1 MDLIIG
7 AGISGLSYA
16 AAMGGDYQ
24 IVEAENQIGGY
35 CKTIYKD
42 GFVWDYSGHFFHF
55 QHPELRDYVM
65 ERIRPDEI
73 LKVEKHTQ
81 ILYKDRHVDFPFQ
94 MNIHQ
99 LAQEEFID
107 CLYDLFTIPEGAPS
121 ETFKQ
126 MLYAKFGRGIAEKF
140 LIPYNSKL
148 YATDL
153 DRLDVDAMGRFFP
166 YADREQIVR
175 NFRHPEGKSYN
186 ATFLYPKE
194 GCIRIVNSVASHVD
208 ESRISL
214 GERLLKIDPINHTAL
229 TDKREIHYDRLISL
243 GEKLVA
249 INTDS
254 HTAVTDKRTI
264 HYDRLV
270 STMPLPRLLDLCG
283 IAYDDDVYTWNKVLV
298 FNLGFDA
305 KGPEKRNCWLYIPE
319 SRYLF
324 YRVGFYDNIIG
335 QDRMSLYV
343 EIGFGKDQP
352 VGDIDDL
359 LQRTLDDLHTAGI
372 VTDQHLVAEH
382 HVLMDP
388 AYAHITK
395 RSEADKD
402 EKMKL
407 LAHSDIYS
415 IGRYGAWK
423 YCSLEDNMHD
433 AFTLA
438 DQLK

>member
-1 MDLIIG
+1 MDLIIL

-16 AAMGGDYQ
+16 AATHHDYL
-24 IVEAENQIGGY
+24 IVEAEESIGGY

-65 ERIRPDEI
+65 QRIAPDEM
-73 LKVEKHTQ
+73 LTVKKQTQ
-81 ILYKDRHVDFPFQ
+81 ILYRDRHIDFPFQ

-99 LAQEEFID
+99 LEQQEFID
-107 CLYDLFTIPEGAPS
+107 CLYDLFSTPSDAPS
-121 ETFKQ
+121 DTFKQ
-126 MLYAKFGRGIAEKF
+126 MLYAKFGRSIAEKF

-175 NFRHPEGKSYN
+175 NFRHPEGRSYN
-186 ATFLYPKE
+186 ATFLYPKD

-208 ESRISL
+208 PSRISL
-214 GERLLKIDPINHTAL
+214 GEKLLSVDTATHTAL
-229 TDKREIHYDRLISL
+229 TSKRTLHYDRLISSL
-243 GEKLVA
+243 
-249 INTDS
+249 
-254 HTAVTDKRTI
+254 
-264 HYDRLV
+264 
-270 STMPLPRLLDLCG
+270 PLPRLLDLCSMP
-283 IAYDDDVYTWNKVLV
+283 YQKDVYTWNKVLV

-305 KGPEKRNCWLYIPE
+305 KGPERSNCWLYIPE
-319 SRYLF
+319 NKYIF

-343 EIGFGKDQP
+343 EIGFAKDQP
-352 VGDIDDL
+352 IPDTGNL
-359 LQRTLDDLHTAGI
+359 LQRTLADLKEAGI

-388 AYAHITK
+388 AYVHITR
-395 RSEADKD
+395 RSEEDKASQFNR
-402 EKMKL
+402 
-407 LAHSDIYS
+407 LAERDIYS

-423 YCSLEDNMHD
+423 YCSLEDNIFD
-433 AFTLA
+433 AFSLAKTLA
-438 DQLK
+438 S

>member
-16 AAMGGDYQ
+16 AATGNDYQ
-24 IVEAENQIGGY
+24 IIEAEDQIGGY

-42 GFVWDYSGHFFHF
+42 GFIWDYSGHFFHF

-65 ERIRPDEI
+65 QNISPDEM
-73 LKVEKHTQ
+73 LTVQKHTQ

-99 LAQEEFID
+99 LEQEEFID
-107 CLYDLFTIPEGAPS
+107 CLYDLFSIPEGATS
-121 ETFKQ
+121 DTFKQ
-126 MLYAKFGRGIAEKF
+126 MLYAKFGRSIAEKF

-166 YADREQIVR
+166 YADKEQIVR

-208 ESRISL
+208 MSRVSL
-214 GERLLKIDPINHTAL
+214 GERLLSIDPAT
-229 TDKREIHYDRLISL
+229 
-243 GEKLVA
+243 
-249 INTDS
+249 
-254 HTAVTDKRTI
+254 HTAVTDKRTLR
-264 HYDRLV
+264 YDRLI
-270 STMPLPRLLDLCG
+270 SSMPLPKLLDLCG
-283 IAYDDDVYTWNKVLV
+283 IDYNKDIYTWNKVLV
-298 FNLGFDA
+298 FNLGFDT
-305 KGPEKRNCWLYIPE
+305 KGSEKRNCWMYIPE
-319 SRYLF
+319 SKYLF

-343 EIGFGKDQP
+343 EIGFAKDQA
-352 VGDIDDL
+352 VGDIDSLLKRTIEDL
-359 LQRTLDDLHTAGI
+359 RAAAI

-388 AYAHITK
+388 AYVHITK
-395 RSEADKD
+395 HSEEDKV
-402 EKMKL
+402 EKMAL
-407 LAHSDIYS
+407 LAQKDIYS
-415 IGRYGAWK
+415 IGRYGEWK

-438 DQLK
+438 ERLK

>member
-7 AGISGLSYA
+7 AGISGLTYA
-16 AAMGGDYQ
+16 AATAHDYL
-24 IVEAENQIGGY
+24 VLEAEDQIGGY

-65 ERIRPDEI
+65 QHISPEEM
-73 LKVEKHTQ
+73 LTVQKHTQ

-99 LAQEEFID
+99 LEQQEFID
-107 CLYDLFTIPEGAPS
+107 CLYDLFSIPEGAPS
-121 ETFKQ
+121 DTFKQ

-140 LIPYNSKL
+140 LIPYNTKL

-166 YADREQIVR
+166 YADKEQIVR

-186 ATFLYPKE
+186 ATFLYPQA

-208 ESRISL
+208 SSRISL
-214 GERLLKIDPINHTAL
+214 GERLLSVNTA
-229 TDKREIHYDRLISL
+229 T
-243 GEKLVA
+243 
-249 INTDS
+249 

-264 HYDRLV
+264 QYDRLI
-270 STMPLPRLLDLCG
+270 SSMPLPKLLELCG
-283 IAYDDDVYTWNKVLV
+283 MEYNKEIYTWNKVLV

-305 KGPEKRNCWLYIPE
+305 KGPERKNCWMYIPE
-319 SRYLF
+319 SKYVF

-343 EIGFGKDQP
+343 EIGFGKDQS
-352 VGDIDDL
+352 VGDIDTL
-359 LQRTLDDLHTAGI
+359 LQRTLSDLRTAGI

-388 AYAHITK
+388 AYVHITR
-395 RSEADKD
+395 RSEADKE
-402 EKMKL
+402 EKFRL
-407 LAHSDIYS
+407 LAENDIYS

-438 DQLK
+438 ERLK

>member
-7 AGISGLSYA
+7 AGVSGLSYA
-16 AAMGGDYQ
+16 AATDNDYLV
-24 IVEAENQIGGY
+24 IEAEERIGGY
-35 CKTIYKD
+35 CKTIYRD

-65 ERIRPDEI
+65 QRIAPDEM
-73 LKVEKHTQ
+73 LTVQKHTQ
-81 ILYKDRHVDFPFQ
+81 ILYRDRHVDFPFQ

-99 LAQEEFID
+99 LEQQEFID

-121 ETFKQ
+121 DTFKQ
-126 MLYAKFGRGIAEKF
+126 MLYAKFGRSIAEKF
-140 LIPYNSKL
+140 LIPYNTKL

-186 ATFLYPKE
+186 ATFLYPKQ
-194 GCIRIVNSVASHVD
+194 GCIRIVDSIASHVD
-208 ESRISL
+208 AGRIAL
-214 GERLLKIDPINHTAL
+214 GERLLSVDPATHTA
-229 TDKREIHYDRLISL
+229 TTTH
-243 GEKLVA
+243 
-249 INTDS
+249 
-254 HTAVTDKRTI
+254 RTV

-270 STMPLPRLLDLCG
+270 STMPLPKLLSLCG
-283 IAYDDDVYTWNKVLV
+283 IPYDDEVYTWNKVLV

-305 KGPEKRNCWLYIPE
+305 KGPERTNCWLYIPE
-319 SRYLF
+319 NKYIF

-343 EIGFGKDQP
+343 EIGFAKNEP
-352 VGDIDDL
+352 VGDTDVL

-382 HVLMDP
+382 HVVMDP
-388 AYAHITK
+388 AYVHITR
-395 RSEADKD
+395 RSEADKQ
-402 EKMKL
+402 ERMQQ
-407 LAHSDIYS
+407 LAEQDIYS

-423 YCSLEDNMHD
+423 YCSLEDNIYD
-433 AFTLA
+433 AFSLA
-438 DQLK
+438 GRLR

>member
-16 AAMGGDYQ
+16 AAAGGDYQ
-24 IVEAENQIGGY
+24 IIEAEDRIGGY

-65 ERIRPDEI
+65 QRISDDEM
-73 LKVEKHTQ
+73 LTVQKHTQ
-81 ILYKDRHVDFPFQ
+81 ILYKNCHVDFPFQ

-99 LAQEEFID
+99 LPQEEFID
-107 CLYDLFTIPEGAPS
+107 CLYDLFSIPQDSPS
-121 ETFKQ
+121 DTFKQ
-126 MLYAKFGRGIAEKF
+126 MLYAKFGRSIAEKF
-140 LIPYNSKL
+140 LIPYNTKL

-166 YADREQIVR
+166 YADREQIIR

-194 GCIRIVNSVASHVD
+194 GCVRIVNSVASHVD
-208 ESRISL
+208 TGRI
-214 GERLLKIDPINHTAL
+214 A
-229 TDKREIHYDRLISL
+229 L
-243 GEKLVA
+243 GEKLLS
-249 INTDS
+249 IDTDT

-264 HYDRLV
+264 RYDRLI
-270 STMPLPRLLDLCG
+270 STMPLPRLFDLCG
-283 IAYDDDVYTWNKVLV
+283 MNYDKEVYTWNKVLV
-298 FNLGFDA
+298 FNLGFDS
-305 KGPEKRNCWLYIPE
+305 KGPERQNCWMYIPE
-319 SRYLF
+319 SKYVF

-343 EIGFGKDQP
+343 EIGFAKDQA
-352 VGDIDDL
+352 VGDIEGLLERTTQDL
-359 LQRTLDDLHTAGI
+359 RAAGI
-372 VTDQHLVAEH
+372 VTNQRLVAEH

-388 AYAHITK
+388 AYVHITK
-395 RSEADKD
+395 QSEEDKLV
-402 EKMKL
+402 KMDA
-407 LAHSDIYS
+407 LARKDIYS

-438 DQLK
+438 ERLKLTPSYDGRQ

>member
-7 AGISGLSYA
+7 AGISGLTYA
-16 AAMGGDYQ
+16 AATSHDYL
-24 IVEAENQIGGY
+24 VLEAEEQIGGY

-42 GFVWDYSGHFFHF
+42 GFIWDYSGHFFHF

-65 ERIRPDEI
+65 QHISPDEM
-73 LKVEKHTQ
+73 LTVQKHTQ

-99 LAQEEFID
+99 LEQQEFID
-107 CLYDLFTIPEGAPS
+107 CLYDLFSIPDGAPS
-121 ETFKQ
+121 DTFKQ
-126 MLYAKFGRGIAEKF
+126 MLYAKFGRSIAEKF

-166 YADREQIVR
+166 YADKEQIVR
-175 NFRHPEGKSYN
+175 NFRQPEGKSYN
-186 ATFLYPKE
+186 ATFLYPKQ

-208 ESRISL
+208 MGRVSL
-214 GERLLKIDPINHTAL
+214 GERLLSIDPAT
-229 TDKREIHYDRLISL
+229 
-243 GEKLVA
+243 
-249 INTDS
+249 
-254 HTAVTDKRTI
+254 HTAVTDKRTL
-264 HYDRLV
+264 HYDRLI
-270 STMPLPRLLDLCG
+270 SSMSLPKLMDLCG
-283 IAYDDDVYTWNKVLV
+283 VGYDKDVYTWNKVLV

-305 KGPEKRNCWLYIPE
+305 KGPERRNCWMYIPE
-319 SRYLF
+319 SKYVF

-335 QDRMSLYV
+335 QDHMSLYV
-343 EIGFGKDQP
+343 EIGFAKDQP
-352 VGDIDDL
+352 VGDIDAL
-359 LQRTLDDLHTAGI
+359 LQRTLADLRTAGI
-372 VTDQHLVAEH
+372 VTDQNLVAEH

-388 AYAHITK
+388 AYVHITR
-395 RSEADKD
+395 RSEEDKE
-402 EKMKL
+402 EKFRLFAK
-407 LAHSDIYS
+407 SDIYS

-438 DQLK
+438 ERLR

>member
-16 AAMGGDYQ
+16 AATGHDYL

-65 ERIRPDEI
+65 QRIEPDEM
-73 LKVEKHTQ
+73 LTVQKHTQ

-99 LAQEEFID
+99 LPQEEFID
-107 CLYDLFTIPEGAPS
+107 CLYDLFSIPEGAS
-121 ETFKQ
+121 SDTFKQ
-126 MLYAKFGRGIAEKF
+126 MLYAKFGRSIAEKF
-140 LIPYNSKL
+140 LIPYNTKL

-186 ATFLYPKE
+186 ATFLYPKQ

-208 ESRISL
+208 RQCVSL
-214 GERLLKIDPINHTAL
+214 GERLL
-229 TDKREIHYDRLISL
+229 
-243 GEKLVA
+243 A
-249 INTDS
+249 IAPGA
-254 HTAVTDKRTI
+254 HTAVTDKRTL

-270 STMPLPRLLDLCG
+270 SSMPLPKLLDLCG
-283 IAYDDDVYTWNKVLV
+283 MAYDKEVYTWNKVLV

-305 KGPEKRNCWLYIPE
+305 KGPERTNCWMYIPE
-319 SRYLF
+319 SKYLF

-352 VGDIDDL
+352 VGDVDAL
-359 LQRTLDDLHTAGI
+359 LQRTLADLQLAGI
-372 VTDQHLVAEH
+372 VTGQQLVAEH

-388 AYAHITK
+388 AYVHITR
-395 RSEADKD
+395 RSEQDKQD
-402 EKMKL
+402 KFRM
-407 LAHSDIYS
+407 LAQNDIYS

-438 DQLK
+438 DRLK

>member
-16 AAMGGDYQ
+16 AATDHECLV
-24 IVEAENQIGGY
+24 VEAEDQIGGY

-65 ERIRPDEI
+65 QRIDPDEI
-73 LKVEKHTQ
+73 LTVQKHTQ

-99 LAQEEFID
+99 LPQEEFID
-107 CLYDLFTIPEGAPS
+107 CLYDLFNIPEGAPS
-121 ETFKQ
+121 DTFKQ
-126 MLYAKFGRGIAEKF
+126 MLYAKFGRSIAEKF
-140 LIPYNSKL
+140 LIPYNTKL

-186 ATFLYPKE
+186 ATFLYPMQ
-194 GCIRIVNSVASHVD
+194 GCIRIVNSVASHVNQD
-208 ESRISL
+208 CISL
-214 GERLLKIDPINHTAL
+214 GERLVSIDPAT
-229 TDKREIHYDRLISL
+229 
-243 GEKLVA
+243 
-249 INTDS
+249 
-254 HTAVTDKRTI
+254 HTAVTDKRTL

-270 STMPLPRLLDLCG
+270 SSMPLPKLMDLCR
-283 IAYDDDVYTWNKVLV
+283 IAHDQDAYTWNKVLV

-305 KGPEKRNCWLYIPE
+305 KGPERTNCWMYIPE
-319 SRYLF
+319 NKYVF

-352 VGDIDDL
+352 VGDVDAL
-359 LQRTLDDLHTAGI
+359 LQRTLADLRVAGI
-372 VTDQHLVAEH
+372 LTDQHLVAEH

-388 AYAHITK
+388 AYVHITR
-395 RSEADKD
+395 RSEQDKQ
-402 EKMKL
+402 EKMAL
-407 LAHSDIYS
+407 LAQQDIYS

-438 DQLK
+438 QRLR

>member
-16 AAMGGDYQ
+16 AATGNDYQ
-24 IVEAENQIGGY
+24 IIEAEDQIGGY

-42 GFVWDYSGHFFHF
+42 GFIWDYSGHFFHF

-65 ERIRPDEI
+65 QNISPDEM
-73 LKVEKHTQ
+73 LTVQKHTQ

-99 LAQEEFID
+99 LEQEEFID
-107 CLYDLFTIPEGAPS
+107 CLCDLFSIPEGATS
-121 ETFKQ
+121 DTFKQ

-140 LIPYNSKL
+140 LIPYNTKL

-175 NFRHPEGKSYN
+175 NFRHPDGKSYN

-208 ESRISL
+208 MSRVSL
-214 GERLLKIDPINHTAL
+214 GERLLSIDPAT
-229 TDKREIHYDRLISL
+229 
-243 GEKLVA
+243 
-249 INTDS
+249 
-254 HTAVTDKRTI
+254 HTAVTDKRTLR
-264 HYDRLV
+264 YDRLI
-270 STMPLPRLLDLCG
+270 SSMPLPKLLDLCG
-283 IAYDDDVYTWNKVLV
+283 IDYNKDIYTWNKVLV
-298 FNLGFDA
+298 FNLGFDT
-305 KGPEKRNCWLYIPE
+305 KGPEKRNCWMYIPE
-319 SRYLF
+319 SKYLF

-343 EIGFGKDQP
+343 EIGFAKDQV
-352 VGDIDDL
+352 VGDIDSLLKRTIEDL
-359 LQRTLDDLHTAGI
+359 RAAAI

-388 AYAHITK
+388 AYVHITK
-395 RSEADKD
+395 HSEEDKVG
-402 EKMKL
+402 KMAL
-407 LAHSDIYS
+407 LAQKDIHS
-415 IGRYGAWK
+415 IGRYGEWK

-438 DQLK
+438 ERLK

>member
-7 AGISGLSYA
+7 AGISGLTYA
-16 AAMGGDYQ
+16 AATQHDY
-24 IVEAENQIGGY
+24 IVVEAEKQIGGY

-42 GFVWDYSGHFFHF
+42 GFIWDYSGHFFHF

-65 ERIRPDEI
+65 QRINPIEM
-73 LKVEKHTQ
+73 LTVQKHTQ
-81 ILYKDRHVDFPFQ
+81 ILYKNRHIDFPFQ

-99 LAQEEFID
+99 LEQEEFID
-107 CLYDLFTIPEGAPS
+107 CLYDLFSIPEEAPS
-121 ETFKQ
+121 DTFKQ
-126 MLYAKFGRGIAEKF
+126 MLYAKFGHSIAEKF

-166 YADREQIVR
+166 YANREQIVR
-175 NFRHPEGKSYN
+175 NFRHQDSTSYN

-208 ESRISL
+208 TSKISL
-214 GERLLKIDPINHTAL
+214 EERLISIDTATHTAI
-229 TDKREIHYDRLISL
+229 TDKRKIHYDRLISSL
-243 GEKLVA
+243 
-249 INTDS
+249 
-254 HTAVTDKRTI
+254 
-264 HYDRLV
+264 
-270 STMPLPRLLDLCG
+270 PLPKLLSICG
-283 IAYDDDVYTWNKVLV
+283 IPYDKEIYTWNKVLV

-305 KGPEKRNCWLYIPE
+305 KGPERTNCWMYLPE
-319 SRYLF
+319 SKYCF

-359 LQRTLDDLHTAGI
+359 LQRTLDDLHTSGI
-372 VTDQHLVAEH
+372 VTNQHLVAEH

-388 AYAHITK
+388 AYVHITK
-395 RSEADKD
+395 RSEKDKL

-407 LAHSDIYS
+407 LAQNDIYS

-438 DQLK
+438 EQLK

>member
-16 AAMGGDYQ
+16 AATAADYQ
-24 IVEAENQIGGY
+24 IIEAEEQIGGY

-65 ERIRPDEI
+65 QRIRPEEI
-73 LKVEKHTQ
+73 LTVQKHTQ

-99 LAQEEFID
+99 LEQQEFID
-107 CLYDLFTIPEGAPS
+107 CLYDLFAIPENAPMGS
-121 ETFKQ
+121 FKQ
-126 MLYAKFGRGIAEKF
+126 MLYAKFGRSIAEKF

-166 YADREQIVR
+166 YADKEQIVR
-175 NFRHPEGKSYN
+175 NFRRSESKSYN
-186 ATFLYPKE
+186 ATFLYPKQ
-194 GCIRIVNSVASHVD
+194 GCIRIVNSVASHVK
-208 ESRISL
+208 EECISL
-214 GERLLKIDPINHTAL
+214 GERLTAIDLASHTAV
-229 TDKREIHYDRLISL
+229 TNRRSIHYDRLIS
-243 GEKLVA
+243 
-249 INTDS
+249 S
-254 HTAVTDKRTI
+254 
-264 HYDRLV
+264 
-270 STMPLPRLLDLCG
+270 MPLPKLLDLCG
-283 IAYDDDVYTWNKVLV
+283 IDYDKSVYSWNKVLV

-305 KGPEKRNCWLYIPE
+305 KGPERTNCWIYIPE
-319 SRYLF
+319 SRYVF

-343 EIGFGKDQP
+343 EIGFAKDQP
-352 VGDIDDL
+352 VGDIDTL
-359 LQRTLDDLHTAGI
+359 LSRTLDDLRAAGI
-372 VTDQHLVAEH
+372 LTEQQLIAEH
-382 HVLMDP
+382 HMLMDP
-388 AYAHITK
+388 AYVHITR
-395 RSEADKD
+395 RSEEDKI
-402 EKMKL
+402 EKMNL
-407 LAHSDIYS
+407 LAQHDIYS

-423 YCSLEDNMHD
+423 YCSLEDNMFD

-438 DQLK
+438 DKLSPARQSSAAK